1 MMTPTGDRR
10 GVALLLV
17 LLLLVVLG
25 MVAADVGGAARLEG
39 NLVVTLRARTVA
51 RYAAESGVVAA
62 TARVDALLD
71 SVRAPN
77 ERPIMFHRL
86 AEYVGPLKD
95 VDIGGA
101 RFSVAFSD
109 LNARL
114 DLNRADSRALRALF
128 GQFTDQSRAA
138 VIIAAVRSRP
148 LGRMGELAAVPGV
161 DDALALAVA
170 PYVTVWS
177 DGMVNINSAP
187 EPVLAAL
194 PGLGEANARSLVAQ
208 REAGVVFL
216 PLALDKPGGGG
227 GTQITF
233 ATAPPGVLVTTA
245 PSSLLIISRGWQQG
259 SPLTHE
265 IQAVYTVVGARLTLQ
280 TWQERD
286 L

>member
-1 MMTPTGDRR
+1 
-10 GVALLLV
+10 VALLVV

-25 MVAADVGGAARLEG
+25 VVAAEVGGAARLEG

-62 TARVDALLD
+62 TERVEALLD
-71 SVRAPN
+71 SVRGPN
-77 ERPIMFHRL
+77 ERPVMFHRL

-101 RFSVAFSD
+101 RFTVAFSD

-114 DLNRADSRALRALF
+114 DLNRGDSRALRALF
-128 GQFTDQSRAA
+128 GQFTTQSRAQ
-138 VIIAAVRSRP
+138 VIVAALQSRP
-148 LGRMGELAAVPGV
+148 LGRMGELAALPGV
-161 DDALALAVA
+161 DDGLALAVA

-177 DGMVNINSAP
+177 DGMVNVNSAP
-187 EPVLAAL
+187 EPVLLAL

-208 REAGVVFL
+208 RETGAVFVPEVQARPDAG
-216 PLALDKPGGGG
+216 AR
-227 GTQITF
+227 ISF

-245 PSSLLIISRGWQQG
+245 PSRLLVISRGWQQG

-265 IQAVYTVVGARLTLQ
+265 IQAVYAVVGAQLLLQ
-280 TWQERD
+280 VWQERD

>member
-1 MMTPTGDRR
+1 MRSLGDRR
-10 GVALLLV
+10 GVALLVV

-25 MVAADVGGAARLEG
+25 IVAAEVGGAARLEG

-51 RYAAESGVVAA
+51 RYAAESGVLAA

-71 SVRAPN
+71 SVRAAV
-77 ERPIMFHRL
+77 ERPVMFHRL
-86 AEYVGPLKD
+86 AAYVGPLKD

-114 DLNRADSRALRALF
+114 DLNRGDPRALRALF
-128 GQFTDQSRAA
+128 GQFTTQSRSE
-138 VIIAAVRSRP
+138 VIVASLRSRP
-148 LGRMGELAAVPGV
+148 LGRMGELVAVPGV
-161 DDALALAVA
+161 DETLALAVA

-177 DGMVNINSAP
+177 DGMVNVNSAP

-194 PGLGEANARSLVAQ
+194 PGLGEANAKSLVGQ
-208 REAGVVFL
+208 REAGAVFL
-216 PLALDKPGGGG
+216 PAVHAQPGEGA
-227 GTQITF
+227 QIAF

-245 PSSLLIISRGWQQG
+245 PSRLLVISRGWQQG

-265 IQAVYTVVGARLTLQ
+265 IQAVYAVAGAQLLLQ
-280 TWQERD
+280 AWQERD

>member
-1 MMTPTGDRR
+1 MRSSGDRR
-10 GVALLLV
+10 GVALLVV

-25 MVAADVGGAARLEG
+25 MVAAEVGGAARLEG

-71 SVRAPN
+71 SVRTPN
-77 ERPIMFHRL
+77 ERPVMFHRL
-86 AEYVGPLKD
+86 AAHVGPLKD

-128 GQFTDQSRAA
+128 GQFTSQSRAA
-138 VIIAAVRSRP
+138 AIVAALRSRP

-161 DDALALAVA
+161 DEALALAVA

-177 DGMVNINSAP
+177 DGMVNVNSAP

-194 PGLGEANARSLVAQ
+194 PGLGEADAKSIVGQ
-208 REAGVVFL
+208 REAGTVFL
-216 PLALDKPGGGG
+216 PPVQARPRE
-227 GTQITF
+227 GTQIVF

-245 PSSLLIISRGWQQG
+245 PSRLLVISRGWQQR
-259 SPLTHE
+259 SPVTHE
-265 IQAVYTVVGARLTLQ
+265 IQAVYAVVGAQLLLQ
-280 TWQERD
+280 AWQERD

>member
-1 MMTPTGDRR
+1 
-10 GVALLLV
+10 VALLVV

-25 MVAADVGGAARLEG
+25 VVAAEVGRAARLEG

-51 RYAAESGVVAA
+51 RYAAESGVLAA
-62 TARVDALLD
+62 TARVETLLD
-71 SVRAPN
+71 SIRDPN
-77 ERPIMFHRL
+77 ERPVMFHRL
-86 AEYVGPLKD
+86 AAYMGPVKD

-114 DLNRADSRALRALF
+114 DLNRGDSRALRALF
-128 GQFTDQSRAA
+128 GQVTTQSRAEA
-138 VIIAAVRSRP
+138 IVAALRSRP
-148 LGRMGELAAVPGV
+148 LRRMGELEAVPGV
-161 DDALALAVA
+161 DEAVALAVA

-187 EPVLAAL
+187 EPVLATL
-194 PGLGEANARSLVAQ
+194 PGLGEANARSVVAQ
-208 REAGVVFL
+208 REGGALFL
-216 PLALDKPGGGG
+216 PAAHDQRGEGPK
-227 GTQITF
+227 ISF

-245 PSSLLIISRGWQQG
+245 PSRLLVISRGWRQG

-265 IQAVYTVVGARLTLQ
+265 IQAVYAVVGARLLLQ
-280 TWQERD
+280 SWQERD